1 MAELLLFGQLLF
13 FEEFHW
19 GKILASKN
27 QKRKR
32 YILVPMWFFKF
43 QRYGKIEAFC
53 LVNQKTPVS
62 EKCSNSSMKNG
73 IKIIK

>member
-1 MAELLLFGQLLF
+1 
-13 FEEFHW
+13 
-19 GKILASKN
+19 
-27 QKRKR
+27 
-32 YILVPMWFFKF
+32 MWFFKF
-43 QRYGKIEAFC
+43 QRYGKIEAFY

>member
-1 MAELLLFGQLLF
+1 
-13 FEEFHW
+13 
-19 GKILASKN
+19 
-27 QKRKR
+27 
-32 YILVPMWFFKF
+32 MWFFKF

-53 LVNQKTPVS
+53 LVNQIQKSPVS